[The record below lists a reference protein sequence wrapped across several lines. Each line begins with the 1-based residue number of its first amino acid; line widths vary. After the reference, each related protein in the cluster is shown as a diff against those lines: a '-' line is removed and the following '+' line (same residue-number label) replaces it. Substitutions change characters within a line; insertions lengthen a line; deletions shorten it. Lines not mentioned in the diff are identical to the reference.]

1 MPGHGGE
8 LPGPLGTRLAW
19 RATTPDEDR
28 RAAAH
33 DLLLDLLA
41 TASSHESHGAH
52 GSRESLRIVRQCPA
66 CGSDAHGVPLARTT
80 VTARTAGTTR
90 TTDTTRA
97 THLPIVSISYADG
110 LVAVGVA
117 PPSATAFGIDLE
129 LDSPETRTRVAE
141 ALGDETA
148 DVATWT
154 RIEAAAKARGAGLR
168 GSNLSGT
175 DLNGTDLSETDPHGA
190 THPNAE
196 LTFAELRLDLT
207 PGGHAAIL
215 TVALATSLAN

>member
-19 RATTPDEDR
+19 RVTTADEDR

-33 DLLLDLLA
+33 ALLLDLLA
-41 TASSHESHGAH
+41 TAGSHESHGAH

-66 CGSDAHGVPLARTT
+66 CGSDAHGVPLARATGT
-80 VTARTAGTTR
+80 VRAAGATGTART
-90 TTDTTRA
+90 
-97 THLPIVSISYADG
+97 THAARLPLVSISYADG

-154 RIEAAAKARGAGLR
+154 RIEAAAKARGTGLR
-168 GSNLSGT
+168 GTNLRGT
-175 DLNGTDLSETDPHGA
+175 NLSETDPHGA
-190 THPNAE
+190 TRPNAE
-196 LTFAELRLDLT
+196 LAFAELRLDLT

-215 TVALATSLAN
+215 TVALATSLAG